1 MFLPVGGNM
10 MQQVLKL
17 LGFWPPLVYGFAVFL
32 LFWLLDRNAAPRARK
47 AITSWFAGSHY
58 NQQDV
63 AAAVL
68 SVFDKLYAAPLLGW
82 RALIR
87 SAAISTVVTVV
98 VAYQVF
104 PNAFDLIRHSP
115 GAIGLSA
122 AGQLLQNIIADYLSL
137 FLVRRWLVLGGLRP
151 LFALATAPVLGIAI
165 VAICYD
171 VTDVARFSLITQT
184 FEWHYFLDDIHDWRR
199 FIWNGTFRWAFLVP
213 ALLVHLW
220 LPLFAL
226 GVVFAKA
233 LNSLRAAGVF
243 AQWFFKQ
250 GEFHPLRSIGYVA
263 GAATFLATA
272 GGMLIRGA

>member
-1 MFLPVGGNM
+1 M
-10 MQQVLKL
+10 MQQVLKI
-17 LGFWPPLVYGFAVFL
+17 LGFWPPLVYAFAVFS

-47 AITSWFAGSHY
+47 AISGWFAGPHY

-68 SVFDKLYAAPLLGW
+68 YVFDKFYTAPLFGW
-82 RALIR
+82 RAVFR
-87 SAAISTVVTVV
+87 SAGVSTVVTVI

-104 PNAFDLIRHSP
+104 PMSFALIRHSP
-115 GAIGLSA
+115 EAIGFSA
-122 AGQLLQNIIADYLSL
+122 VWQLLQNILADYLSL
-137 FLVRRWLVLGGLRP
+137 FLVRRWLILGGLRP
-151 LFALATAPVLGIAI
+151 LLALTTAPVLGIAI

-171 VTDVARFSLITQT
+171 LTDVARFSISTRT
-184 FEWHYFLDDIHDWRR
+184 FEWHYFLDDIHEWRQYIR
-199 FIWNGTFRWAFLVP
+199 NGTFRWAFLVP

-226 GVVFAKA
+226 GVAFAKA
-233 LNSLRAAGVF
+233 INSLRAAGVL

-263 GAATFLATA
+263 GAATFLITA
-272 GGMLIRGA
+272 LGMLIRGT